1 MGVFVGNNSWGEY
14 MLKLS
19 VNVPLEEEKN
29 WKDYVYRKLKTR
41 EISEFILL
49 KKSLDAR
56 DKGKIFYVY
65 QVAVKV
71 KNEENFV
78 AVGIEKY
85 VLPILELNTLLKDVK
100 YSGSRPIVVGT
111 GPCGLFAALSLAI
124 LGAKPIVLER
134 GSAVE
139 ERIKDVLQFNK
150 TQKLK
155 VNSNIQFGEG
165 GAGTF
170 SDGKLN
176 TGINNQYI
184 PVVLNEFVKCGA
196 DEEILYSAKPH
207 IGTDKLVCVVKNI
220 RKKIIDLGGEIY
232 YNTKLNDIKIIN
244 GKVVSVLTDKGEFPC
259 EKIYLAIG
267 HSARDTFEMLY
278 SKGIVMESKTFSMGV
293 RIEHNQRD
301 INFAQYGKAAKG
313 LPPAD
318 YKMAAHFEDKRSLY
332 TFCMC
337 PGGYVVNASSEEQ
350 GITVNG
356 MSEFARNGKNANS
369 ALLVNVSQKDW
380 VSEDPLA
387 GIEYQRK
394 FERLC
399 YKISNNYLPPVQLY
413 GDLVKNRVSQKIGN
427 VIPSVNSGYVF
438 GDLRSCLPDFV
449 IESVIFGVKKM
460 ANRLKGFDAYDSVL
474 TGIEARSSSPVRL
487 LRDEKYRSNIIGLF
501 PLGEGAGY
509 AGGIMSA
516 SVDGIKGVIASV
528 SK

>member
-1 MGVFVGNNSWGEY
+1 
-14 MLKLS
+14 MLKFN
-19 VNVPLEEEKN
+19 VNVPLGEEKN
-29 WKDYVYRKLKTR
+29 WKEFVYKKLRTR
-41 EISEFILL
+41 EISDIVLL

-56 DKGKIFYVY
+56 DKGSIFFVY

-78 AVGIEKY
+78 SSGIEKY
-85 VLPILELNTLLKDVK
+85 SMPIMELEKLLKDVK
-100 YSGSRPIVVGT
+100 YSGSRPVVVGT

-124 LGAKPIVLER
+124 LGAKPVVLER
-134 GSAVE
+134 GKAVE
-139 ERIKDVLQFNK
+139 ERIKDVREFSIAK
-150 TQKLK
+150 KLN
-155 VNSNIQFGEG
+155 VESNIQFGEG

-184 PVVLNEFVKCGA
+184 PVVLKEFVESGA
-196 DEEILYSAKPH
+196 DEEIMYSSKPH
-207 IGTDKLVCVVKNI
+207 IGTDKLVDVVRNM
-220 RKKIIDLGGEIY
+220 RKKIIELGGEIH
-232 YNTKLNDIKIIN
+232 YNTKLTDIKVNN
-244 GKVVSVLTDKGEFPC
+244 GAVVSAITDKGEFPC

-278 SKGIVMESKTFSMGV
+278 GKALIMESKTFSMGV
-293 RIEHNQRD
+293 RIEHNQNE
-301 INFAQYGKAAKG
+301 INFAQYGKSSRY

-337 PGGYVVNASSEEQ
+337 PGGYVVNASSEEG

-356 MSEFARNGKNANS
+356 MSEFARRGNNANS
-369 ALLVNVSQKDW
+369 ALLVNVSEKDW
-380 VSEDPLA
+380 NSDNPLA
-387 GIEYQRK
+387 GVEYQRK

-399 YKISNNYLPPVQLY
+399 YKISNSYLPPVQLF
-413 GDLVKNRVSQKIGN
+413 GDLLKNRVSQKIGG
-427 VIPSVNSGYVF
+427 VAPSVGTGYVF
-438 GDLRSCLPDFV
+438 GDLRSCLPNFV
-449 IESVIFGVKKM
+449 VESVILGVKKM

-474 TGIEARSSSPVRL
+474 TGIEARSSSPIRL
-487 LRDEKYRSNIIGLF
+487 VRDEKYCSNIIGLY

-516 SVDGIKGVIASV
+516 SVDGIKGVLATV
-528 SK
+528 AT

>member
-1 MGVFVGNNSWGEY
+1 

-29 WKDYVYRKLKTR
+29 WKECVYRKLRTR
-41 EISEFILL
+41 DITEFCLL

-56 DKGKIFYVY
+56 DKGNIIYVY

-71 KNEENFV
+71 KNEENYIS
-78 AVGIEKY
+78 AGIVKY
-85 VLPILELNTLLKDVK
+85 ALPIVDITKLLGNLK
-100 YSGSRPIVVGT
+100 YNGSRPIVVGT
-111 GPCGLFAALSLAI
+111 GPCGLFTALSLAI
-124 LGAKPIVLER
+124 VGAKPIVLER

-139 ERIKDVLQFNK
+139 ERIKDLLEFGTTK
-150 TQKLK
+150 KL
-155 VNSNIQFGEG
+155 NPSSNVQFGEG

-184 PVVLNEFVKCGA
+184 PVILNEFVACGA

-207 IGTDKLVCVVKNI
+207 IGTDKLVDVVKNL
-220 RKKIIDLGGEIY
+220 RKKIIDLGGEIH
-232 YNTKLNDIKIIN
+232 YNTKLTDIKINN
-244 GKVVSVLTDKGEFPC
+244 GAVSAAITDKGDFC
-259 EKIYLAIG
+259 CDKIYLAIG

-278 SKGIVMESKTFSMGV
+278 SKGLVMESKMFSMGV

-301 INFAQYGKAAKG
+301 INIAQYGKPIKT

-337 PGGYVVNASSEEQ
+337 PGGYVINASSEEG

-356 MSEFARNGKNANS
+356 MSKFARSGKNANS
-369 ALLVNVSQKDW
+369 ALLVNVSEKDW
-380 VSEDPLA
+380 KSSLPLA

-399 YKISNNYLPPVQLY
+399 YKVSNSYLPPVQLF
-413 GDLVKNRVSQKIGN
+413 GDLLKNRVSQKIGS
-427 VIPSVNSGYVF
+427 VIPSISTGYVF

-449 IESVIFGVKKM
+449 LESIKFGVKKM
-460 ANRLKGFDAYDSVL
+460 SNRLKGFDAYDAVL

-487 LRDEKYRSNIIGLF
+487 LRDEKYRSSIVGLY

-516 SVDGIKGVIASV
+516 SVDGIKGVITSV
-528 SK
+528 SN